1 MKKLMSIAKK
11 ASTALAALALVV
23 ATTSVPSAS
32 FPCFAHPVEPE
43 ALRNSVTNK

>member
-23 ATTSVPSAS
+23 AETVCRWVS
-32 FPCFAHPVEPE
+32 
-43 ALRNSVTNK
+43 R

>member
-23 ATTSVPSAS
+23 ATTSVPSA
-32 FPCFAHPVEPE
+32 CFHNTHTITMSPIFK
-43 ALRNSVTNK
+43 VT